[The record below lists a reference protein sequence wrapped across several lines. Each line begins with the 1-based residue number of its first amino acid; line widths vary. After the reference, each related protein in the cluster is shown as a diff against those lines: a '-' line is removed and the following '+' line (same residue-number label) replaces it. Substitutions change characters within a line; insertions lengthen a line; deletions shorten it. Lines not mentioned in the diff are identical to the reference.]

1 MVFQG
6 FKVPHMK
13 KGMLTMDR
21 HETQET
27 PTLVARCGK
36 LGGSLATLLR
46 CCQDYQ
52 GSVFFITLKDSRS
65 VHGFWGVRGMN
76 TIL

>member
-1 MVFQG
+1 
-6 FKVPHMK
+6 MK

-36 LGGSLATLLR
+36 MWQAGWESGDFAAVLSGLSGLSVLHHSEGQPFSSWILGREGP
-46 CCQDYQ
+46 
-52 GSVFFITLKDSRS
+52 
-65 VHGFWGVRGMN
+65 
-76 TIL
+76 